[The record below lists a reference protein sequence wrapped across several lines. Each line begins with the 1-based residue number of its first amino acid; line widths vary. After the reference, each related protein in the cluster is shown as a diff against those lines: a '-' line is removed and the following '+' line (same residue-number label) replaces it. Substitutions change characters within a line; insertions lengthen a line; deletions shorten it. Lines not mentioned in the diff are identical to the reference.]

1 MLNSSATRR
10 LEKLWIVKQVDEGKL
25 NIKLMNLYVSDNIL
39 VLLLLNANEKQKL
52 SVLLTGMGKHGFL
65 A

>member
-10 LEKLWIVKQVDEGKL
+10 LGKLWIVKQVDEGKL
-25 NIKLMNLYVSDNIL
+25 NIKLMNLYVPDNML
-39 VLLLLNANEKQKL
+39 VLLLTNANEKEKL
-52 SVLLTGMGKHGFL
+52 SVLLTGVGKHGFI